1 MYDITKKGSIMQ
13 HHATLIDEHNNTYH
27 FRVNSCSV
35 YIYAECYESAIKKLK
50 TLYGNDTIID

>member
-1 MYDITKKGSIMQ
+1 MQ

-27 FRVNSCSV
+27 FRVDSCSV